1 MDWRT
6 TPIFLLVIAIVSPS
20 LAATKPNILFILADD
35 LGYNDVSW
43 HNPSIVSPNL
53 ERLAREGVIMEQSY
67 VLPICTPTR

>member
-1 MDWRT
+1 MDWST
-6 TPIFLLVIAIVSPS
+6 SSIVLLGIAIFNPG
-20 LAATKPNILFILADD
+20 LAATQPNIIFILADD

-67 VLPICTPTR
+67 VLPLCTPTR